1 MSIVSP
7 YGFRQLKLR
16 GVLAAVGGCML
27 WALSASS
34 WSIGLGKIQLESHL
48 NEPLRATI
56 AIENSDGLRPT
67 DVRATLAP
75 KAMFDALGVAWSY
88 NLDGLVVSIVS
99 EKMGSVA
106 VSSESIDLR
115 VELTSVTAIVEPY
128 LNFVIQFD
136 WPNGRLVR
144 EYTLLLDPPA
154 LTVPGVS
161 ESSASELRNPLRPDR
176 QSDSLT
182 QELTQSKL
190 GQASALTRSGDTLWE
205 IALANRG
212 DRRVSVQEMMLAIQS
227 LNPEAFI
234 DQNINRL
241 KAGYRLVMPND
252 QDLQNYSAVE
262 ALAEV
267 ADQNRAQNIGID
279 EKKSPES
286 TSPDAEPVL
295 DGELVLV
302 VAPDQPKSL
311 PLQSPA
317 TGTELLKVEAMLT
330 EAASVNEVLQGR
342 LAALEAQLAEVTSA
356 ISAKDQQIAT
366 LQRQLRALAEAPES
380 DNHSALLNPVT
391 LGLVAALIVL
401 VVVMLLMSA
410 RYQRLA
416 RAVRASPVNRQDE
429 PLLVA
434 SEGAKVDSSD
444 QPAERLAG
452 GKESGVTAEETQV
465 SEQIEAKDAA
475 NAEAVRGQALKQV
488 NDSGAQGVLSESE
501 TAAPSSADEQARQEA
516 NPSGSTF
523 SEDQNRLDLDEL
535 ELLEVDMVDL
545 DELEDAE
552 ELSQD
557 SSELSSLDESMTAS
571 SEDESLF
578 DGDEDPASMLDLA
591 RAYIDMGEPA
601 SARKLLARVQVI
613 GVASEIEEAEKM
625 LAGLSSS

>member
-1 MSIVSP
+1 
-7 YGFRQLKLR
+7 
-16 GVLAAVGGCML
+16 
-27 WALSASS
+27 
-34 WSIGLGKIQLESHL
+34 
-48 NEPLRATI
+48 
-56 AIENSDGLRPT
+56 
-67 DVRATLAP
+67 
-75 KAMFDALGVAWSY
+75 
-88 NLDGLVVSIVS
+88 
-99 EKMGSVA
+99 
-106 VSSESIDLR
+106 
-115 VELTSVTAIVEPY
+115 LTSVTAIVEPY

-279 EKKSPES
+279 ETKSPES

-295 DGELVLV
+295 EGELVLV
-302 VAPDQPKSL
+302 VAPDQPKLL

-416 RAVRASPVNRQDE
+416 RAVRATPMNRQDE
-429 PLLVA
+429 PLPVA
-434 SEGAKVDSSD
+434 SEDAKVDRSD
-444 QPAERLAG
+444 Q
-452 GKESGVTAEETQV
+452 SAEETQV
-465 SEQIEAKDAA
+465 SEQIEAKDAG
-475 NAEAVRGQALKQV
+475 NAGAVRGQALKQV
-488 NDSGAQGVLSESE
+488 NDPGAQGVQSDSES
-501 TAAPSSADEQARQEA
+501 AAPSSADEQARQGG
-516 NPSGSTF
+516 NPSASTF
-523 SEDQNRLDLDEL
+523 SEDQDRLDLDEL
-535 ELLEVDMVDL
+535 EPLEVDMIDL

-552 ELSQD
+552 ELSLD
-557 SSELSSLDESMTAS
+557 SSELSSLGDSMTAS

-578 DGDEDPASMLDLA
+578 DEDEDPASMLDLA

-613 GVASEIEEAEKM
+613 GVASEIEEAEEM

>member
-56 AIENSDGLRPT
+56 AIENSDGLQPT

-286 TSPDAEPVL
+286 TSPNAEPVL

-416 RAVRASPVNRQDE
+416 RAVRATPMNRQDE
-429 PLLVA
+429 PLPVA
-434 SEGAKVDSSD
+434 SEDAKVDRSD
-444 QPAERLAG
+444 Q
-452 GKESGVTAEETQV
+452 SAEETQV
-465 SEQIEAKDAA
+465 SEQIEAKDAG
-475 NAEAVRGQALKQV
+475 NAEAVRGQALKQA
-488 NDSGAQGVLSESE
+488 NDPGAQGVQSDSES
-501 TAAPSSADEQARQEA
+501 AAPSSADEQARQGG
-516 NPSGSTF
+516 NPSASTF
-523 SEDQNRLDLDEL
+523 SEDQDRLDLDEL
-535 ELLEVDMVDL
+535 EPLEVDMIDL

-552 ELSQD
+552 ELSLD
-557 SSELSSLDESMTAS
+557 SSELSSLGDSMTAS

-578 DGDEDPASMLDLA
+578 DEDEDPASMLDLA

-613 GVASEIEEAEKM
+613 GVSSEIEEAEKM